1 MTVVVPINV
10 TTAQE
15 YQDVFEKA
23 FDLPTNAALTASIN
37 AASSAAST
45 ADGKAVAA
53 QSTADGAATAASTA
67 DGKAVAAQADATNA
81 KTETDR
87 QKSAMPA
94 LSNLGATPVTADIAI
109 IVNASLTSHTH
120 LDLTENDF
128 NVQTPI
134 TILEHNKIIGQGFM
148 VGSETYESGTLLKN
162 SSGTATIL
170 IDGDWATFDS
180 RRFISL
186 KDFAIKSDGG
196 SPITMLIDFLTLSEI
211 NNVFVTGDSDYHMR
225 LRNSYNNK
233 ISGGRYK
240 GAAVANMLID
250 TDNNAADSVFSGQA
264 LIENVDFW
272 AASNVDNDAA
282 GTIINAASNL
292 IEQLTF
298 LKCHWQDN
306 NIGMWVKKGGDKT
319 LISAHFEANTIN
331 DLKVDSIAKNPK
343 ILSGNV
349 NNAVT
354 TTTSFLLDGTSGCV
368 NNVDFL
374 NVTNNAAC
382 ITADTNCKGLSING
396 GSMSRKSGATM
407 KGVIVKGQDISISNL
422 TGITLGSAGTWPLI
436 TLEATAR
443 NIYIGNLNYVNFG
456 GTAPVVDNGA
466 ENVVYDGAMTI
477 ESKEFTLNGGTQEDI
492 HFKGFRGYV
501 NRAWLVYTSAAGA
514 GTTTVNIGR
523 SVSAG
528 ASDFP
533 RYTTEVT
540 VSGAA
545 KFTRKQLTISNSFLS
560 VTDAIIFRC
569 VGDSVAGGTVKLIV
583 EVTPFRALT

>member
-1 MTVVVPINV
+1 MGTITGFPI
-10 TTAQE
+10 TTAVSGLTGAQG
-15 YQDVFEKA
+15 VAAIEKA
-23 FDLPTNAALTASIN
+23 HAMP
-37 AASSAAST
+37 SAADVS
-45 ADGKAVAA
+45 ASKA
-53 QSTADGAATAASTA
+53 
-67 DGKAVAAQADATNA
+67 
-81 KTETDR
+81 ETDR
-87 QKSAMPA
+87 QKSAVPA
-94 LSNLGATPVTADIAI
+94 LSNLGGTSATTDIAT
-109 IVNASLTSHTH
+109 IVNPSLTASIY
-120 LDLTENDF
+120 LDLTEDEF
-128 NVQTPI
+128 NVQTPL
-134 TILEHNKIIGQGFM
+134 TLFEHNKIIGQGYM

-211 NNVFVTGDSDYHMR
+211 NNVFVTGNSDYHMR

-240 GAAVANMLID
+240 GAEVANMLID
-250 TDNNAADSVFSGQA
+250 TDNNAADSVFSGQT

-272 AASNVDNDAA
+272 EATNATDDAA

-298 LKCHWQDN
+298 IKCHWQSND
-306 NIGMWVKKGGDKT
+306 IGMWVKKGGDKT
-319 LISAHFEANTIN
+319 LISAHFEANAVN
-331 DLKVDSIAKNPK
+331 DLLVDSIAKNPK

-374 NVTNNAAC
+374 NITNNAAC

-436 TLEATAR
+436 TLEATAK

-533 RYTTEVT
+533 RYATEVT

-560 VTDAIIFRC
+560 ATDAIIFRC
-569 VGDSVAGGTVKLIV
+569 VGDSAAGGTVKLIV